1 MFVPRVSA
9 RDRVT
14 TIATAATQVF
24 GRLGYRGTRTADVA
38 KEAGISNGA
47 LFTYVE
53 SKEALFYLVF
63 AHGFG
68 RFDEVLP
75 PLPLPTPA
83 PGETV
88 ELIRQELGKVPAPK
102 LRAAL
107 AEDRPPDVRAELF
120 GIVDERYRIIEGLW
134 PLLAV
139 IERCALDLPEL
150 DAFYFGRARSG
161 FFARLT
167 EYLKMRAE
175 DGYLRATPN
184 AEVAARL
191 VIESVVWFAWKRHQG
206 RDARTYDDEA
216 ARRGVLD
223 FVCAA
228 LIPGRER

>member
-1 MFVPRVSA
+1 VARTSP
-9 RDRVT
+9 RDRLE
-14 TIATAATQVF
+14 TIAAAATEVF

-53 SKEALFYLVF
+53 SKEALFHLVF
-63 AHGFG
+63 AYGFG
-68 RFDEVLP
+68 RLDGSLP
-75 PLPLPTPA
+75 SLPLATPA

-88 ELIRQELGKVPAPK
+88 ELIRQELRKVPAPR

-107 AEDRPPDVRAELF
+107 AEDSPADVRAELM
-120 GIVDERYRIIEGLW
+120 GIVDERYGIIEGLW

-139 IERCALDLPEL
+139 IERCALDLSEL

-167 EYLKMRAE
+167 EYVQMRAE
-175 DGYLRATPN
+175 GGFLRTTPD
-184 AEVAARL
+184 AAVTARL
-191 VIESVVWFAWKRHQG
+191 IIESIVWFAWKRRQG
-206 RDARTYDDEA
+206 RDAHTYDDDLV
-216 ARRGVLD
+216 RRSVLD

-228 LIPGRER
+228 VVPATRP